1 MKNQMA
7 FKILVTFLTLSFLL
21 GCSNENDS
29 SDKKNGI
36 TAAEQ
41 KYPNLSATDRLD
53 IIGVMST
60 YGMAADT
67 RDYELF
73 RSLFHSEVEA
83 TFVFEPS
90 FFDGDEVKVSGVD
103 DLIDYI
109 KASSTAFKVGGQ
121 HSITNPII
129 SVEEGLIKVRCN
141 VTWRA
146 YYIDPPDRSIS
157 LWGYYE
163 THMERIGGRWLIIKH
178 SLFSLGS
185 R

>member
-1 MKNQMA
+1 MA
-7 FKILVTFLTLSFLL
+7 FKIFVTFLTLSFLL
-21 GCSNENDS
+21 GYSNISNA
-29 SDKKNGI
+29 SDKKNRI

-41 KYPNLSATDRLD
+41 QYPALSATDRLD
-53 IIGVMST
+53 IIEVMST
-60 YGMAADT
+60 YGMAADI

-73 RSLFHSEVEA
+73 RSLFHKEVEA
-83 TFVFEPS
+83 IFVFEPS
-90 FFDGDEVKVSGVD
+90 FFDGDEVKVNGVD

-129 SVEEGLIKVRCN
+129 SVEEGLIKVRSN
-141 VTWRA
+141 VAWQA

-163 THMERIGGRWLIIKH
+163 THMKRTDGRWLIIKH

-185 R
+185 RQ